1 MEGRVPQG
9 ARPFYFQ
16 GCGVEET
23 VPATRLHRRSLERG
37 FTLGELLIVI
47 VLVGIISAI
56 AVPRMSNDP
65 LVVATQ
71 AEQLAA
77 DIRYAQS
84 LAMTQAA
91 TASAQA
97 RYRINF
103 VSASTYTFTRADGT
117 AVPHPSTGSTA
128 ATSLSSG
135 VTMTLPPT
143 GLANSLV
150 GFDGRGIPYTDAAV
164 SAAALGATAT
174 ITLTKNAYV
183 RTVTVAPQTGL
194 VRVP

>member
-1 MEGRVPQG
+1 MSAV
-9 ARPFYFQ
+9 
-16 GCGVEET
+16 
-23 VPATRLHRRSLERG
+23 RLGPPDSVAG
-37 FTLGELLIVI
+37 FTLTELVM
-47 VLVGIISAI
+47 VLAVVAIISAI
-56 AVPRMSNDP
+56 AVSRMSSDP

-77 DIRYAQS
+77 DIRYVQS

-91 TASAQA
+91 TAPAQA

-103 VSASTYTFTRADGT
+103 VSASTYTFTKADGT
-117 AVPHPSTGSTA
+117 AVPHPLTGSTA
-128 ATSLSSG
+128 AIALSSG

-143 GLANSLV
+143 NLGNSLL
-150 GFDGRGIPYTDAAV
+150 GFDGQGIPYTDAAV
-164 SAAALGATAT
+164 SVPLAVGATAS
-174 ITLTKNAYV
+174 IRLAKNADF